1 MISVFDLEKLRPLLQ
16 DFYTLTKI
24 RITVYDENFRE
35 LCSFPEQRA
44 PICQLI
50 RTNLQADEACRNCD
64 AAACRAASRQTE
76 PHIYTCH
83 AGLTEAVS
91 TLRVNSVIVGY
102 VAFGHLFAYDD
113 HETGTA
119 KVWQQVSKYN
129 LSREAVRTACEE
141 QPLLSRDYILSAA
154 HILHAVASLLVME
167 RMAVLK
173 QEGIEVQLEQY
184 LTENFT
190 KPIDA
195 KTLCNHFH
203 IGKTKLYEIL
213 RQSYGCGLGEHLRNL
228 RMEKAKTLLEE
239 HPEMTIS
246 EIATACG
253 YDNYNYFISSFS
265 KIVGRSPRQYR
276 RKK

>member
-1 MISVFDLEKLRPLLQ
+1 MISVFDLEKLGQLLK

-24 RITVYDENFRE
+24 RIMVYDDQFRE

-50 RTNLQADEACRNCD
+50 RTNLHADEACRNCD
-64 AAACRAASRQTE
+64 AEACRAASRQTG

-83 AGLTEAVS
+83 AGLTEAIT

-102 VAFGHLFAYDD
+102 VSFGHLFAYDD
-113 HETGTA
+113 YEAGIA
-119 KVWQQVSKYN
+119 KVWQQVGKYN
-129 LSREAVRTACEE
+129 LSKQAVSDACSR
-141 QPLLSRDYILSAA
+141 QPLLSREYILSAA
-154 HILHAVASLLVME
+154 HILPAIASLLVRE

-173 QEGIEVQLEQY
+173 QEGIEVQLDAY

-190 KPIDA
+190 KPIEA
-195 KTLCNHFH
+195 KTLCDHFH

-213 RQSYGCGLGEHLRNL
+213 RQSYGCGLGEHLRKL
-228 RMEKAKTLLEE
+228 RMEKAKMLLEE

-246 EIATACG
+246 EIATSCG
-253 YDNYNYFISSFS
+253 YENYNYFIASFS
-265 KIVGRSPRQYR
+265 RLVGQSPRQYR
-276 RKK
+276 KKK

>member
-1 MISVFDLEKLRPLLQ
+1 MISVFDVEKLRELLK
-16 DFYTLTKI
+16 DFYALTKI
-24 RITVYDENFRE
+24 RIMVYDENFRE

-83 AGLTEAVS
+83 AGLTEAIS

-102 VAFGHLFAYDD
+102 VSFGHLFAYDD
-113 HETGTA
+113 REVGAA
-119 KVWQQVSKYN
+119 KVWQQVGKYN
-129 LSREAVRTACEE
+129 LSRDAVYAACEE

-173 QEGIEVQLEQY
+173 QDGIEVQLERY

-190 KPIDA
+190 KPIEA
-195 KTLCNHFH
+195 KTLCDHFH

-213 RQSYGCGLGEHLRNL
+213 HQSYGCGLGEHLRKL
-228 RMEKAKTLLEE
+228 RMEKARTLLEE
-239 HPEMTIS
+239 HPEMSIS
-246 EIATACG
+246 EVATACG
-253 YDNYNYFISSFS
+253 YENYNYFIASFS
-265 KIVGRSPRQYR
+265 RFAGQSPRQYR
-276 RKK
+276 NKK